1 MHQTP
6 FLRTSTGVFQI
17 PISHSF
23 YPTFLVLPPFNT
35 NKSSYAAAILVAV
48 LFATKRLLWISVQIT
63 EPSLSLN
70 YRYKNVFILIFLIK
84 IMWGKL
90 KIISL

>member
-1 MHQTP
+1 MHQTR
-6 FLRTSTGVFQI
+6 FYALLRVFFKSH
-17 PISHSF
+17 ISHGF

-35 NKSSYAAAILVAV
+35 NKSSYAAAIKVAV

-70 YRYKNVFILIFLIK
+70 YRCKKVY
-84 IMWGKL
+84 
-90 KIISL
+90 SY